1 MTEWDRQAIIAL
13 RETLARL
20 YSSQVDIRR
29 VAEDAGLDPARIA
42 SDPVPVNTWF
52 LILREAAR
60 RPDAI
65 DSIVRVALSDYPDND
80 ALLQAAAGVPPSP
93 LVAPEPADW
102 HGPRGPQLEKIIGR
116 ESTLV
121 PVSYLEIGLAR
132 SRAVA
137 KVRRADGSA
146 GTGFLIPGGTLI
158 TNNHVLPDV
167 TVARGATAIFN
178 YQATAEGLSAA
189 ADERRLALDGWFRT
203 SVEDDWSAVRVA
215 GDPQAV
221 WGALNLVPTIVKP
234 GDRVNII
241 QHPGGLQ
248 KQVSFYSNVVV
259 FVGENRVQYLTDTE
273 PGSSGSP
280 VFDKDWNVV
289 ALHHSGGWVREPGTA
304 GSTRLFY
311 RNEGIL
317 IDAVINGLGSYG
329 D

>member
-20 YSSQVDIRR
+20 YSSQVDIWR

-42 SDPVPVNTWF
+42 SDPVPINTWF
-52 LILREAAR
+52 LILKDAAR
-60 RPDAI
+60 RPGAI
-65 DSIVRVALSDYPDND
+65 DSIIRVALSDYPQND
-80 ALLQAAAGVPPSP
+80 ALLQAVAGVPPSP
-93 LVAPEPADW
+93 LAAPEPADW

-121 PVSYLEIGLAR
+121 PISYLEIGLAR

-146 GTGFLIPGGTLI
+146 GTGFLISGGTLI

-167 TVARGATAIFN
+167 RVARGATAIFN
-178 YQATAEGLSAA
+178 YQDTAEGLSAA
-189 ADERRLALDGWFRT
+189 VDERRLALDDWFRT

-215 GDPQAV
+215 GDPQVA
-221 WGALNLVPTIVKP
+221 WGALDLVPTTIRA

-248 KQVSFYSNVVV
+248 KQVSFYSNFVV
-259 FVGENRVQYLTDTE
+259 FVGANRVQYLTDTE

-280 VFDKDWNVV
+280 VFDREWNVV
-289 ALHHSGGWVREPGTA
+289 ALHHSGGWVREPGTQD
-304 GSTRLFY
+304 SNRLFY

-317 IDAVINGLGSYG
+317 IDAVISGLGS
-329 D
+329 